1 MLKYFVN
8 IGEGPGVIFMVEN
21 NKEQEQ
27 QHLDTI
33 IKQISQAKQKL
44 QRSIQNAQADI
55 ADINRTFGDDVHIG
69 VGDDSI
75 SMAGALS
82 IHQQQQMLAERN
94 NAWQRSRQQ
103 LSVLQKLEKNPYFA
117 RIDFRELPSGKPET
131 IYIGLASFT
140 DSQNHFL
147 IYDWRA
153 PISSIY
159 YDGNL
164 GRVTYQTPDGEQAV
178 DVFLKRQFII
188 EAGKIVSL
196 FDTQET
202 IGDQMLLTAL
212 QNNAST
218 KMKGIVT
225 TIQREQNQIIRD
237 TNSDLLF
244 VQGAAGSGKTS
255 AIMQRIAYLLY
266 RYRKKLTSSQVLMFS
281 PNMLFNDYVSQV
293 LPEMGEQN
301 MVQMTYLQYVARR
314 LPQVQVQ
321 NLYEQFTDRQQH
333 NFSAV
338 TKLVSDLAFF
348 QFETHY
354 AQRLNSGGV
363 HFRNL
368 YFQHKVL
375 ISRDKIAEIYYGFG
389 AQYTLLNR
397 IDGTRDALMKIVQR
411 KVSTEMRKKWVQEQ
425 IQNLSPEELQ
435 QLYDRPDQ
443 EFKNGDEETRF
454 LARKLVLQAFK
465 PVVKRIRHNSFINSA
480 ATYYE
485 FLKLV
490 PNLLNLADYKITQV
504 DWQAYVQ
511 RFVDYWNQKKIT
523 LVDVSPYLYL
533 YDLITGHHGDLTMKF
548 VFIDEIQDYT
558 PFQLAYLQYN
568 FPRAR
573 YTMLGDLNQAILT
586 HDNSQTLLKE
596 ITHLFAPEKTR
607 VVQLTHSYRSTKP
620 ITEFTKNLLT
630 VGEKI
635 IPFDRQGDLPNIKVA
650 ASATTMFQET
660 ITQLRQNQKD
670 HYVTAII
677 TKDLAQA
684 QNLSQSLRQQ
694 KVNLTLIRSENQ
706 RLAAGDLVIP
716 AYLAKGLEFDAVI
729 MWNAT
734 AGEFQPQDR
743 QLLYTITSRAMHRL
757 TIVANQ
763 ELDPL
768 IAAVPHKLAQW
779 DFCK

>member
-1 MLKYFVN
+1 
-8 IGEGPGVIFMVEN
+8 MVEN
-21 NKEQEQ
+21 SKEQEQ
-27 QHLDTI
+27 QYLDTI
-33 IKQISQAKQKL
+33 IKQISKAKQKL
-44 QRSIQNAQADI
+44 QNSIQNAQSDI
-55 ADINRTFGDDVHIG
+55 ADINRTFDDDVHVG

-82 IHQQQQMLAERN
+82 IHQQQQMLAERD

-103 LSVLQKLEKNPYFA
+103 LSVLQRLEKNPYFA

-131 IYIGLASFT
+131 IYIGLASFI

-164 GRVTYQTPDGEQAV
+164 GTVTYQTPDGEQAV

-212 QNNAST
+212 QNNATT

-255 AIMQRIAYLLY
+255 AIMQRVAYLLY

-314 LPQVQVQ
+314 LPKVQVQ
-321 NLYEQFTDRQQH
+321 NLYEQFADLQQN
-333 NFSAV
+333 NFSAI
-338 TKLVSDLAFF
+338 TKFVNDLSFF
-348 QFETHY
+348 KFETHY
-354 AQRLNSGGV
+354 AQRLHSGGV

-368 YFQHKVL
+368 YFHQKVM
-375 ISRDKIAEIYYGFG
+375 ISREKISGIYYGFG
-389 AQYTLLNR
+389 TQYTLLNR
-397 IDGTRDALMKIVQR
+397 IDGTRNALMKIIQR

-425 IQNLSPEELQ
+425 IQNFSQEELQ
-435 QLYDRPDQ
+435 QMYDRPDQ
-443 EFKNGDEETRF
+443 EFKNGDEEFRF

-465 PVVKRIRHNSFINSA
+465 PVVKQIRHNSFINST

-490 PNLLNLADYKITQV
+490 PNLLNLADYGITLA
-504 DWQAYVQ
+504 DWQSYVQ
-511 RFVDYWNQKKIT
+511 RFVDYWNQKKIA
-523 LVDVSPYLYL
+523 LADVSSYLYL
-533 YDLITGHHGDLTMKF
+533 YDLVTGQHGDLTMKF

-558 PFQLAYLQYN
+558 PFQLAYLHYN

-596 ITHLFAPEKTR
+596 ITHLFAPEKTH

-635 IPFDRQGDLPNIKVA
+635 VPFDRQGDLPNIKVTDS
-650 ASATTMFQET
+650 ASAMLQET
-660 ITQLRQNQKD
+660 ITQMLHNHQD

-677 TKDLAQA
+677 TKDLSQA
-684 QNLSQSLRQQ
+684 QSLSQSLHQHN
-694 KVNLTLIRSENQ
+694 VNITLIRSENQ
-706 RLAAGDLVIP
+706 RLAAGDLVLP
-716 AYLAKGLEFDAVI
+716 VYLAKGLEFDAVI

-734 AGEFQPQDR
+734 AGEFHDQDR

-757 TIVANQ
+757 TIMANQ

-768 IAAVPHKLAQW
+768 IAAVPKNLAQW
-779 DFCK
+779 DFSK